1 MSASDCQMVPALV
14 EKLDHPL
21 EEIKC
26 RALENILS
34 KLQRSLLF
42 VNTSVVELIAQKLL
56 IWIDSHPLLG
66 AHSVLKTLKIL
77 VKQHNAKSVIV
88 YFGGLATLTRMRNAV
103 TNIELKQLIDEIT
116 MELSDSALDCYP
128 EGTPATANGLQKS
141 TVHRR
146 QKHTSGYFNFSGS
159 SILGNSSSYLGLRQ
173 QATVSG
179 IDHLGSF
186 HRFFNSS
193 NSEQLRLF
201 NSSLTSG
208 ATYQRKF
215 VLHFPLLTLTKTDS
229 DVLHASLKSLKST
242 ENDVILAGIHF
253 FEEVI
258 LQDFPAEIFLQ
269 RTAFVESLLNAL
281 VSRKMPVVHAAISAL
296 IALCEKLLCRVYYH
310 LDPNNFS
317 VMPDFDIFCMT
328 VLISVRKTVNE
339 KCYESP
345 DRSNTDSSAGGG
357 PISANAA
364 PAPNLPESAVVGEM
378 GVCPELDNRCLSLTV
393 LEFVCEVLRFLG
405 HAVLPIVGE
414 NSSIVN
420 VLEPKDAASDKDRN
434 IMQHSHYRLEGK
446 TLRLMRV
453 AVDLFLAAVQ
463 PLTNPRVR
471 VLQKDETDEFTNW
484 MLIHVPP
491 RCDLISPMDLPPNFV
506 VSLEP
511 WVMLLSTLSSS
522 WIHHGP
528 ALGAVGW
535 SATEFSHLIDSN
547 AIPHE
552 YERHMFVGVLN
563 ILFYLIASLFTP
575 ETALTVVPA
584 ELRAQFSM
592 VLMDT
597 SMLCTPCEFDH
608 SAPVG
613 LPAYVTLFSSAIFST
628 WKLLT
633 RLQHAMRSLVQFL
646 HYFEMRSEDET
657 MFSESLMHFAVDGLD
672 ALEIVGSTRFASSFV
687 EFLNEV
693 SISEAD
699 RQPDMICKGQTIML
713 RLLSHP
719 NDSIRKTTYT
729 QLHQVIQIRGS
740 AERLLTGLLNG
751 YTILPQATWR
761 TLHRLILLQTTS
773 PEPFCGT
780 VRPLSVSLAPYARV
794 PQNQNERDNLGAL
807 ALDWCLGFMTARG
820 RQMWDNENQS
830 LNYFSNGSIAHDDTS
845 DHVIASVCRLLM
857 NPIPEVRS
865 RAAVVLCNYLRHF
878 CDRFIGTQS
887 ASQTSYSDSVRHVDG
902 ASVASESRST
912 VLDNLGQTSTL
923 PTGLSTGRCDSEHK
937 TSTPLLQLQ
946 KTDLKATADR
956 LANSFIPVAYD
967 SSGFIPAPPLL
978 DQDNVPI
985 QDPNQTAD
993 QDQLAGLLQVMQL
1006 LTDRDSDLGV
1016 RRAAGEQVAILIRH
1030 PPLLSSWLTNH
1041 GLEASCD
1048 LVLNSAQNLLRRA
1061 IRSDSSE
1068 LFQPSSI
1075 SMLPTS
1081 SVLLPILSR
1090 ILRYAVIWSALA
1102 RNSLFRKRDFVL
1114 HLIYLSHYIL
1124 AFVPIFV
1131 NLFSFLYL
1139 AVLVAHPD
1147 SGGLHGHLIDLVTL
1161 IVFSPVIQSSE
1172 ESPVCLPVGVA
1183 SGFRLPFICPTYS
1196 FRLLWQDQE
1205 NSTFKPL
1212 TDLLTVSM
1220 NASNEDHLVLEALL
1234 RRSIRCSWSIACHG
1248 SATLFIRHCLAVLGA
1263 LPDAQKVDPVILDR
1277 NFKWIREYSPHPVS
1291 SFLLSLTAVQQASS
1305 HANLVRALGM
1315 LLRSVHA
1322 HRLQEDT
1329 RLISTDPGGSEN
1341 HQPDK
1346 VCWWLRAQ
1354 LDRFLRTLP
1363 ACSADFHL
1371 LSSLLETIDEV
1382 SLCTTIP
1389 SVMALGSNT
1398 ALCQWLLSVLVDKTG
1413 PLAYS
1418 LLQPGAGIGETD
1430 SRRLVSA
1437 KRRLIYHRLPRL
1449 LTNLTARLSAVEF
1462 CAVQRNLLTACGL
1475 SETCRSASENKRIEF
1490 LELCLQW
1497 GYKALIS
1504 FMQDPFSDLVRLR
1517 LTLGVLCNVTAS
1529 CSVCLQRVRI
1539 SLVLIKLRALALC
1552 ILAQL
1557 CRIPSW
1563 AKHFSSHQISLET
1576 QTLLSTHN
1584 RCIPQ
1589 FGGKLWYLAL
1599 SHLLDANECCA
1610 IRVQAVHLLLN
1621 LTALPMN
1628 PRECGIFLPPSLDR
1642 PGHTD
1647 VRLRP
1652 ETGAVRGSS
1661 QSHSGSTPRNGE
1673 AQEEE
1678 DLGVVA
1684 AESRSVEISTGT
1696 SDRLPAGDRPTITVT
1711 DAEEDANT
1719 LDLRVLFNS
1728 DLESSE
1734 MRENFAEL
1742 LEYLQPWFN
1751 ELFSTSETLVD
1762 QVESTSDG
1770 NGQINVDRG
1779 DRSESLNPSSSGR
1792 PSLLLHIS
1800 EVPRSSLLP
1809 CCYDSNGGD
1818 SAECEQHASGCV
1830 VEQSSRPN
1838 VDSSIQRSGTNDNL
1852 VRFPVNVLCTPL
1864 LVSALCQLLV
1874 NLLHRLPKF
1883 MPTELMRLRI
1893 HALLMNI
1900 VDPNLLEAIA
1910 SDIENPQEQQNVS
1923 TTRWRAQNT
1932 WLAARKHLVHCFA
1945 NCLQVL
1951 RCQAAMHLAT
1961 RSALKSD
1968 ALFLARLIRSLKH
1981 YSHLEVWAPLWREV
1995 FALLTCLMI
2004 VLDPGGSDDQDL
2016 RLILQPLSARVD
2028 SWLKILLAMVDRAE
2042 IQLNSLQSGQSYPRK
2057 ASQLCCKQA
2066 RSALNFFI
2074 VALSYH
2080 RPLLANP
2087 VVEAIDALHQEQNFN
2102 QKDRCK
2108 SHHGPCSPS
2117 QDLQK
2122 PDIVIRLTRRLMVLV
2137 SSSSVLVDKA
2147 SSGESYVYVVAYRRA
2162 LRSALQT
2169 LLGCCRTAKVV
2180 AVEDTFLY
2188 RCAPHNRVRLTI
2200 RVLAHRLWPL
2210 ALQDVRVLHALLAL
2224 LTNLSAD
2231 CPYAASAL
2239 ATNTAVS
2246 RPHPVTCFFAV
2257 NQSDLISARS
2267 GGPVRNRSSTGTFSG
2282 RNSPAY
2288 TMVDA
2293 PGAPSTTQ
2301 SLVQYVCRL
2310 LGPLE
2315 NSSGSLDYGL
2325 CIPSTDRMSAVGS
2338 TSGARVHSVQPGSSC
2353 LPEVRFE
2360 QEVTTRYIFQLLSNL
2375 VWAPEARNVLLKT
2388 KLLSRFPEL
2397 DARALVK
2404 SRRGQFVLSLWIQ
2417 LLTSLSF
2424 TKQGQQMLF
2433 TQPLCVYPARLSLV
2447 SPNFRSPYSPIHSHT
2462 CVIGADMSDT
2472 LTACVRYSK
2481 PGDIREA
2488 ALLTLRNLCT
2498 NSTFKSRLLTGD
2510 THVLDCLRDLILNE
2524 MGSLNESE
2532 NLIAIAVSSV
2542 EALIYGNQKVRAL
2555 VRSSGFLRHL
2565 TQLWTNCQ
2573 KTSCSGSL
2581 LPKIEHVMNLLQN

>member
-1 MSASDCQMVPALV
+1 
-14 EKLDHPL
+14 
-21 EEIKC
+21 
-26 RALENILS
+26 
-34 KLQRSLLF
+34 
-42 VNTSVVELIAQKLL
+42 
-56 IWIDSHPLLG
+56 
-66 AHSVLKTLKIL
+66 
-77 VKQHNAKSVIV
+77 
-88 YFGGLATLTRMRNAV
+88 
-103 TNIELKQLIDEIT
+103 
-116 MELSDSALDCYP
+116 
-128 EGTPATANGLQKS
+128 
-141 TVHRR
+141 
-146 QKHTSGYFNFSGS
+146 
-159 SILGNSSSYLGLRQ
+159 
-173 QATVSG
+173 
-179 IDHLGSF
+179 
-186 HRFFNSS
+186 
-193 NSEQLRLF
+193 
-201 NSSLTSG
+201 
-208 ATYQRKF
+208 
-215 VLHFPLLTLTKTDS
+215 
-229 DVLHASLKSLKST
+229 
-242 ENDVILAGIHF
+242 
-253 FEEVI
+253 
-258 LQDFPAEIFLQ
+258 
-269 RTAFVESLLNAL
+269 
-281 VSRKMPVVHAAISAL
+281 
-296 IALCEKLLCRVYYH
+296 
-310 LDPNNFS
+310 
-317 VMPDFDIFCMT
+317 MT
-328 VLISVRKTVNE
+328 VLISVRKIVNE

-345 DRSNTDSSAGGG
+345 DRSNTDSSAEGG

-364 PAPNLPESAVVGEM
+364 PAPGLPESTVVGEM

-393 LEFVCEVLRFLG
+393 LEFVCEVLRYLG

-420 VLEPKDAASDKDRN
+420 VPDPKDAASDKDRN

-511 WVMLLSTLSSS
+511 WIMLLSTLSSS

-563 ILFYLIASLFTP
+563 ILFFLIASLFTP

-628 WKLLT
+628 WQLLT

-646 HYFEMRSEDET
+646 HYFEIRSENET

-699 RQPDMICKGQTIML
+699 RQPDMICEGQTIML

-729 QLHQVIQIRGS
+729 HLHQVIQEATDVNTVANPTKSANGLEFLLRDELLCELIEFGLRDPCAAIRSS

-751 YTILPQATWR
+751 YTILPQTTWR
-761 TLHRLILLQTTS
+761 TLRRLILLQTTP

-830 LNYFSNGSIAHDDTS
+830 LNYFSDESSVHDDTS

-865 RAAVVLCNYLRHF
+865 RAAVVLCNYLRHL
-878 CDRFIGTQS
+878 CDRFMGTQS

-985 QDPNQTAD
+985 QDPSQTAD

-1006 LTDRDSDLGV
+1006 FTDRDSDLGV

-1061 IRSDSSE
+1061 ILSDSSE
-1068 LFQPSSI
+1068 LFQPPSI

-1114 HLIYLSHYIL
+1114 HLIYL
-1124 AFVPIFV
+1124 
-1131 NLFSFLYL
+1131 
-1139 AVLVAHPD
+1139 LVAHPD

-1172 ESPVCLPVGVA
+1172 ESPVCLPVGVT

-1277 NFKWIREYSPHPVS
+1277 NFKWVREYSPPSSHLALATSDLSLFLLSHPVS

-1341 HQPDK
+1341 HQPDR

-1449 LTNLTARLSAVEF
+1449 LTNLTARLGAVEF
-1462 CAVQRNLLTACGL
+1462 CAVQRNLLTPCGL

-1497 GYKALIS
+1497 GYRALVS

-1529 CSVCLQRVRI
+1529 
-1539 SLVLIKLRALALC
+1539 SLLDLLSDPALRALALC
-1552 ILAQL
+1552 VLAQL

-1584 RCIPQ
+1584 RCIPH

-1751 ELFSTSETLVD
+1751 ELFSTSETIVD

-1800 EVPRSSLLP
+1800 AVPRSSLLP
-1809 CCYDSNGGD
+1809 CCYDSNGGFYLLGLPAMQQLLVSLKVLDYLHHLFTAYLPQPLLDPTKWNGLTVSGSHNSTGFSD

-1830 VEQSSRPN
+1830 AEHPSRSN
-1838 VDSSIQRSGTNDNL
+1838 VDSSIQRSGTNDNP

-1874 NLLHRLPKF
+1874 NLLHRLPKL

-1900 VDPNLLEAIA
+1900 VDPNLLEAVA
-1910 SDIENPQEQQNVS
+1910 SDIENPQEQQNIS
-1923 TTRWRAQNT
+1923 TTRWCAQNT
-1932 WLAARKHLVHCFA
+1932 WLATRKHLVHCFA
-1945 NCLQVL
+1945 DCLQVL

-1981 YSHLEVWAPLWREV
+1981 YNHLEVWAPLWREV
-1995 FALLTCLMI
+1995 FALLTCLMV

-2042 IQLNSLQSGQSYPRK
+2042 IQLNSLQSGQSYPRN
-2057 ASQLCCKQA
+2057 ASFLRYFTMLKDMQFEKPMITLEATPQDSEQLFSITPNLLIAGDVGDSDTINYLLTGLKVIVRALGKEVNRGVVRKVQLSFDLATDEQLCCKQA

-2080 RPLLANP
+2080 RPQLANP
-2087 VVEAIDALHQEQNFN
+2087 VVEAIDALHQEQNSD
-2102 QKDRCK
+2102 QKDKCK
-2108 SHHGPCSPS
+2108 SNHGPCSPS
-2117 QDLQK
+2117 QDPQK

-2180 AVEDTFLY
+2180 AVE
-2188 RCAPHNRVRLTI
+2188 
-2200 RVLAHRLWPL
+2200 
-2210 ALQDVRVLHALLAL
+2210 
-2224 LTNLSAD
+2224 
-2231 CPYAASAL
+2231 
-2239 ATNTAVS
+2239 
-2246 RPHPVTCFFAV
+2246 
-2257 NQSDLISARS
+2257 
-2267 GGPVRNRSSTGTFSG
+2267 G
-2282 RNSPAY
+2282 
-2288 TMVDA
+2288 
-2293 PGAPSTTQ
+2293 
-2301 SLVQYVCRL
+2301 
-2310 LGPLE
+2310 E
-2315 NSSGSLDYGL
+2315 
-2325 CIPSTDRMSAVGS
+2325 
-2338 TSGARVHSVQPGSSC
+2338 
-2353 LPEVRFE
+2353 
-2360 QEVTTRYIFQLLSNL
+2360 
-2375 VWAPEARNVLLKT
+2375 
-2388 KLLSRFPEL
+2388 
-2397 DARALVK
+2397 
-2404 SRRGQFVLSLWIQ
+2404 
-2417 LLTSLSF
+2417 
-2424 TKQGQQMLF
+2424 
-2433 TQPLCVYPARLSLV
+2433 
-2447 SPNFRSPYSPIHSHT
+2447 
-2462 CVIGADMSDT
+2462 
-2472 LTACVRYSK
+2472 
-2481 PGDIREA
+2481 
-2488 ALLTLRNLCT
+2488 
-2498 NSTFKSRLLTGD
+2498 
-2510 THVLDCLRDLILNE
+2510 
-2524 MGSLNESE
+2524 
-2532 NLIAIAVSSV
+2532 
-2542 EALIYGNQKVRAL
+2542 
-2555 VRSSGFLRHL
+2555 
-2565 TQLWTNCQ
+2565 
-2573 KTSCSGSL
+2573 
-2581 LPKIEHVMNLLQN
+2581 